1 MKTAVIGSAAAG
13 FSVIKVEGFGRID
26 SGFPTYWGSKIAT
39 EFASFA
45 EAKEWAKQWEGE
57 QA

>member
-26 SGFPTYWGSKIAT
+26 SGFPTFFGSKIAT
-39 EFASFA
+39 GFATFA
-45 EAKEWAKQWEGE
+45 EAKAWAKQWEEE

>member
-39 EFASFA
+39 KFATFA
-45 EAKEWAKQWEGE
+45 EAKAWAKEWEGG